1 LLSDQFE
8 NDINKKT
15 ESAHEETDEE
25 YEKNIKTKILDASVK
40 FVPDMGW
47 SKQAISA
54 GTVFCILNN
63 ICKYK

>member
-1 LLSDQFE
+1 LLANQFE
-8 NDINKKT
+8 NDINKKI

-40 FVPDMGW
+40 FVPNMGW

-63 ICKYK
+63 ICKY